1 MILQVLAGF
10 TLQSTRTKSLVTA
23 GTTSVSDFTK
33 T

>member
-1 MILQVLAGF
+1 MILGLAGF

-23 GTTSVSDFTK
+23 GTTLSDFTK